1 MRLFVALDLPK
12 AVKEQL
18 GLLCC
23 GLPGA
28 RWELTEQLHLTL
40 RFIGEADGVMLKKI
54 CETLTTVR
62 CPLFSLQLIGIGFF
76 PPRQEPQVLWAGL
89 EKSEPLL
96 HLHRQIEAVL
106 KRVGVEP
113 DGRKFSPH
121 VTLARLRGTP
131 SSKVGGWLAQHS
143 LFAPPPFPVSSFRL
157 CRSVLAPDGAKHF
170 VEAEYPLAA
179 EEMMQA

>member
-1 MRLFVALDLPK
+1 MRLFVALDLPQ
-12 AVKEQL
+12 AGKEQL
-18 GLLCC
+18 ALLCC

-28 RWELTEQLHLTL
+28 RWEQTAQLHLTL
-40 RFIGEADGVMLKKI
+40 RFIGEADGGMRQKI
-54 CETLTTVR
+54 DAALAAVR
-62 CPLFSLQLIGIGFF
+62 CQPFSLQLKGFGFF

-96 HLHRQIEAVL
+96 HLHRQIEAAL

-113 DGRKFSPH
+113 EGRKFSPH

-131 SSKVGGWLAQHS
+131 SSNVDGWLAQHS
-143 LFAPPPFPVSSFRL
+143 LLAAPSFLVSSFRL
-157 CRSVLAPDGAKHF
+157 YRSVLAPEGAKHF

-179 EEMMQA
+179 